1 MKGRARRRLPWRAA
15 LLCLA
20 IAGTGYVH
28 ANIDT
33 TTAAESGELRIPDP
47 DRARLSSLGFAPL
60 VADYYWVQ
68 ILELV
73 GRVTEAVENHA
84 DTIADAIE
92 LVTTLD
98 PWVDHPYRFAAVWLT
113 RDVEDVRRANALL
126 ERAIAYHPRDWRNRF
141 YLGYNHFFYLEEN
154 QRAADVLE
162 PAVAMEGA
170 PLYLGAFVSRL
181 RADGGSLE
189 TAAFYLRE
197 LIRDAPDEYARAEYL
212 KAYDEI
218 ETERRARA
226 LDAARYEFWE
236 RHGRDIRAPEELWA
250 GRNRVIR
257 RAPPPHPH
265 FSGFAWVL
273 DEATNEIVSSFYG
286 TRYKLHIHPIDAE
299 RRARW
304 RPQLEVE
311 NGREKGGAESEVRSE
326 GSV

>member
-1 MKGRARRRLPWRAA
+1 M
-15 LLCLA
+15 
-20 IAGTGYVH
+20 
-28 ANIDT
+28 DT
-33 TTAAESGELRIPDP
+33 TAAAESGELHVPDP
-47 DRARLSSLGFAPL
+47 ARARLTSLGFAPL

-68 ILELV
+68 TLELV
-73 GRVTEAVENHA
+73 GGTTEAVEQYA
-84 DTIADAIE
+84 GVIADAIE
-92 LVTTLD
+92 LVTALD

-126 ERAIAYHPRDWRNRF
+126 DRAIAYHPLDWRNRF

-162 PAVAMEGA
+162 PAVTMEGA
-170 PLYLGAFVSRL
+170 PVYLGAFVSRL

-197 LIRDAPDEYARAEYL
+197 LVRDAPDEYARAEYL

-226 LDAARYEFWE
+226 LDAARYEFWD

-250 GRNRVIR
+250 GRKRVIR
-257 RAPPPHPH
+257 QAPPAHPH
-265 FSGFAWVL
+265 FPDFAWVL
-273 DEATNEIVSSFYG
+273 DEASNEIVSSFYG
-286 TRYKLHIHPIDAE
+286 TRYKLHIHPVDAE

-304 RPQLEVE
+304 RTQLEVE
-311 NGREKGGAESEVRSE
+311 NGREKGRGTSEVRSE
-326 GSV
+326 GSA

>member
-1 MKGRARRRLPWRAA
+1 MA
-15 LLCLA
+15 LCLA

-28 ANIDT
+28 AKMDT
-33 TTAAESGELRIPDP
+33 TAAAESGELHVPDP
-47 DRARLSSLGFAPL
+47 ARARLSSLGFAPL

-68 ILELV
+68 TLELV
-73 GRVTEAVENHA
+73 GGMTEAVEKNA
-84 DTIADAIE
+84 GVIADAIE
-92 LVTTLD
+92 LVTALD

-113 RDVEDVRRANALL
+113 RNVEDVRRANALL
-126 ERAIAYHPRDWRNRF
+126 ERAIAYHPLDWRNR
-141 YLGYNHFFYLEEN
+141 FYLEEN

-162 PAVAMEGA
+162 PAVTMEGA
-170 PLYLGAFVSRL
+170 PVYLGAFVSRL

-197 LIRDAPDEYARAEYL
+197 LVRDAPDEYARAEYL
-212 KAYDEI
+212 KAYDEV

-250 GRNRVIR
+250 GRKRVIR
-257 RAPPPHPH
+257 QAPPPHPH
-265 FSGFAWVL
+265 FPGFAWVL
-273 DEATNEIVSSFYG
+273 DEASNEIVSSFYG

-304 RPQLEVE
+304 RTQLEVE
-311 NGREKGGAESEVRSE
+311 NGREKERGTSEVRPE
-326 GSV
+326 GSI